1 MKELFFRFAAWF
13 NLFPCPLCRTGDGG
27 GRNRICPECRKEFR
41 GVEEPLCP
49 GCGGT
54 LDGLMAVCGKCL
66 AEEKRPWV
74 GARTLFE
81 YRGAARRMLHEFKF
95 GGRPELARPLGELAA
110 EALQGAKFAPE
121 LVVPVPL
128 HPLRL
133 YGRGYNQ
140 AGLFAEVAARTLH
153 AKYCDALSRAKRT
166 RKQSSLN
173 KEARRRNPAGAF
185 RVRTPEAIRGKRIL
199 LVDDVFTTGATLAAA
214 AKTLLAAGSGPVF
227 ILTAA
232 RTPAYRR

>member
-1 MKELFFRFAAWF
+1 M
-13 NLFPCPLCRTGDGG
+13 
-27 GRNRICPECRKEFR
+27 
-41 GVEEPLCP
+41 
-49 GCGGT
+49 
-54 LDGLMAVCGKCL
+54 
-66 AEEKRPWV
+66 
-74 GARTLFE
+74 
-81 YRGAARRMLHEFKF
+81 
-95 GGRPELARPLGELAA
+95 ARPLGELAA
-110 EALQGAKFAPE
+110 EALQGAKFSPE

-173 KEARRRNPAGAF
+173 KEAAPAAIRPGAF

>member
-1 MKELFFRFAAWF
+1 MSS
-13 NLFPCPLCRTGDGG
+13 NS
-27 GRNRICPECRKEFR
+27 
-41 GVEEPLCP
+41 
-49 GCGGT
+49 
-54 LDGLMAVCGKCL
+54 
-66 AEEKRPWV
+66 
-74 GARTLFE
+74 
-81 YRGAARRMLHEFKF
+81 

-110 EALQGAKFAPE
+110 EALQGAKFSPE

-185 RVRTPEAIRGKRIL
+185 RVRTPKAIRGKRIL